1 MEISEYICM
10 RPLKQNNDL
19 RIRLLKEWIFTLW
32 DSEGMWEVLDKH
44 TSTQTCV
51 QIPAALN
58 LKMNL
63 EMPAA
68 YKSVF
73 GATFHGNNIPQHS

>member
-19 RIRLLKEWIFTLW
+19 RIRLVKEWIFTLW

-51 QIPAALN
+51 
-58 LKMNL
+58 
-63 EMPAA
+63 
-68 YKSVF
+68 
-73 GATFHGNNIPQHS
+73 